1 MKPRGN
7 ANVIDRSAKS
17 RALINCKR
25 FRVEAGDSWWGQA
38 VCLSTNPAIE
48 KTSIDIEQRG
58 YQATRPLPSIERD
71 LTIEGSFPRRN
82 RGQRILGALL
92 S

>member
-48 KTSIDIEQRG
+48 KTPIDIEQRG
-58 YQATRPLPSIERD
+58 YQAARPLPSIERD
-71 LTIEGSFPRRN
+71 LPLKAHSLVGTAV
-82 RGQRILGALL
+82 RGF
-92 S
+92 